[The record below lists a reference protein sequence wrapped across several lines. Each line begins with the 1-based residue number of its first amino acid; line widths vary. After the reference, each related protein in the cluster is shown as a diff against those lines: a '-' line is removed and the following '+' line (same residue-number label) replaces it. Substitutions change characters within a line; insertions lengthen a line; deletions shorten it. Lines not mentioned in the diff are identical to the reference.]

1 MIACFKHFWS
11 PTIDPRQQC
20 FVHMVHG
27 GFRLWVPLTHRL
39 RARGWRIG
47 NVFQSIVQ
55 KWYPRVSYLELTG
68 LSRLSRTSLCDNS
81 LVSSGTWWVAGYRG
95 HRRFFSVGVLNFYY
109 SNPRHCSGTTAVIPL
124 SSDDDI
130 TCQEAEAQEGATS
143 NSGLPAMRWGVS
155 WFVTV
160 VGVLTLS
167 IS

>member
-1 MIACFKHFWS
+1 MPPKMIACFKHFWS

-109 SNPRHCSGTTAVIPL
+109 SNLRTSMDETVPHPYPIQIYPIRWYPPAKIRSVHGFGTI
-124 SSDDDI
+124 
-130 TCQEAEAQEGATS
+130 S
-143 NSGLPAMRWGVS
+143 NQNS
-155 WFVTV
+155 
-160 VGVLTLS
+160 
-167 IS
+167 